1 MHLKRIKKLAFDE
14 KPLKTSL
21 FDHFTK
27 WFVPL
32 THYEAQF
39 PHFQFLLKKVSNT
52 FKPSKLIKDMKEVKQ
67 NRFWK
72 FTIGLT
78 IGFVILLISRVI
90 YGYTNDVTPHEVHH
104 PIILSEE
111 SFDFDGRKNYASI
124 KYKGQNQSPSS
135 NLDQKYEKIATA
147 RAISHE
153 FEREENQIRKQI
165 QKLNGLI
172 QFENKSGNEGFRRLD
187 LSIGVPPEN
196 FDQLFQSLIKIGKIQ
211 EKEITKKDKTN
222 EYRELNAKKLSLE
235 KIKTSLVDL
244 KSKSGKINEYMLLEN
259 RILEIEQQLQ
269 ELGVSLG
276 NFDDENEFCTIK
288 FTISEKPI
296 IKIGFLKHITNALKW
311 TIETYL
317 MTMAIFAFMSLFVYL
332 ALLIIEKLKFKE

>member
-1 MHLKRIKKLAFDE
+1 M
-14 KPLKTSL
+14 
-21 FDHFTK
+21 
-27 WFVPL
+27 
-32 THYEAQF
+32 
-39 PHFQFLLKKVSNT
+39 KKV
-52 FKPSKLIKDMKEVKQ
+52 KR

-78 IGFVILLISRVI
+78 IGFLILLIFRII
-90 YGYTNDVTPHEVHH
+90 YGYTNDGTPQEVHH
-104 PIILSEE
+104 PIILADK
-111 SFDFDGRKNYASI
+111 SFEFDGRKNYASI
-124 KYKGQNQSPSS
+124 KYTASNQSPSS

-153 FEREENQIRKQI
+153 FDQEENQIRKQI
-165 QKLNGLI
+165 KKLNGLI

-196 FDQLFQSLIKIGKIQ
+196 FDQLFQNLIKIGKIQ
-211 EKEITKKDKTN
+211 AKEITKKDKTN
-222 EYRELNAKKLSLE
+222 EYRELNARKSSLE
-235 KIKTSLVDL
+235 KIRASLVEL
-244 KSKSGKINEYMLLEN
+244 KSKGGKINEYMLLEN

-288 FTISEKPI
+288 FTLSESPV

-317 MTMAIFAFMSLFVYL
+317 MTMAAFAFMSLFAYL
-332 ALLIIEKLKFKE
+332 ALLIIEKLKIKE